1 MKMSKMEVGKN
12 AENENL
18 TLLQNVENC
27 LRELGKSVKNSV
39 YNTLTFQLAK
49 KIF

>member
-1 MKMSKMEVGKN
+1 MEVGKN

-27 LRELGKSVKNSV
+27 LRDLGRNVENFV
-39 YNTLTFQLAK
+39 
-49 KIF
+49 